1 MRPALRSS
9 SPALVAVAWP
19 LFAELLL
26 ATLVGMAGLT
36 LAARVSEAAAGAYA
50 LSNHVQA
57 ALFLL
62 YRIIGMGAG
71 VVITQQLGA
80 GDRRGADE
88 TARAAI
94 GASTWLGAGAGLA
107 VLLGAGAFLQL
118 LNAPADVLAIATPY
132 LRTLALALA
141 LDAFNA
147 SMAAVMRAHLH
158 GRDTLI
164 NMISMHTL
172 HLLLCGPLMRWLGL
186 PGFAVAMAISRAF
199 GLTLHLWLWK
209 RRLDLVPRARDWWTL
224 RGRRLAPVL
233 HIGLPGAAENI
244 AWRLAF
250 MTTVSFAAAMG
261 VVQLA
266 THSVTIQI
274 QTFVLL
280 FSLALGFATEI
291 VVGHLV
297 GAGRLHEAD
306 RHVRRSLRWGIAVS
320 AGTALAAAL
329 GAPWLLP
336 LITRDPKVVEAATT
350 LLWIAVL
357 LEPGRVF
364 NLVVINALRASG
376 DARFPVG
383 AGVVSMAIVMA
394 GGGWLLGVH
403 FGLGLPGLWIAYAA
417 DEWVRGLTMMTRWN
431 RRGWL
436 SHARATQRRVVA
448 RRRRAVTDPG
458 PTTLG

>member
-1 MRPALRSS
+1 MSGRGK
-9 SPALVAVAWP
+9 PALVAVTWP

-36 LAARVSEAAAGAYA
+36 LSARLSEAAAGAYA

-62 YRIIGMGAG
+62 YRIVAMGAS

-107 VLLGAGAFLQL
+107 VLLGAGAFLAL
-118 LNAPADVLAIATPY
+118 LNAPADVLAIGAPY

-164 NMISMHTL
+164 NMISMHAL

-199 GLTLHLWLWK
+199 GLALHLWLWQ
-209 RRLDLVPRARDWWTL
+209 RRLALVPRGRDWWQL

-233 HIGLPGAAENI
+233 HIGLPGAAENV

-250 MTTVSFAAAMG
+250 MVTVSFAAAMG
-261 VVQLA
+261 VAELA

-280 FSLALGFATEI
+280 FSLAIGFATEI
-291 VVGHLV
+291 LVGHLV

-306 RHVRRSLRWGIAVS
+306 RHVRRSLRWGIGVS
-320 AGTALAAAL
+320 AVTALAAAL
-329 GAPWLLP
+329 AAPWLLP

-364 NLVVINALRASG
+364 NLVVINALRATG

-383 AGVVSMAIVMA
+383 AGAISMVVVMA
-394 GGGWLLGVH
+394 GGAWLLGVH
-403 FGLGLPGLWIAYAA
+403 FGLGLPGLWLAYTA

-436 SHARATQRRVVA
+436 PHARATQRRVLA
-448 RRRRAVTDPG
+448 RRRRAAGGDPG
-458 PTTLG
+458 PTTIG